1 MSNADCASLR
11 DSAEIGELNIFSLL
25 FWKSFLLLKISFLL
39 IFWSLLTRNAYGCEA
54 FGILNANLCINSHFF
69 LYFSLL
75 SGDFASETGSYLTAH
90 TTTQSSRTE
99 ETVVHQKGAVSAG
112 ISSPIFNVLG
122 LCRQ

>member
-11 DSAEIGELNIFSLL
+11 DSAEIGELNIFFLL

-90 TTTQSSRTE
+90 TTIQSPQTARFRYDA
-99 ETVVHQKGAVSAG
+99 K
-112 ISSPIFNVLG
+112 
-122 LCRQ
+122 